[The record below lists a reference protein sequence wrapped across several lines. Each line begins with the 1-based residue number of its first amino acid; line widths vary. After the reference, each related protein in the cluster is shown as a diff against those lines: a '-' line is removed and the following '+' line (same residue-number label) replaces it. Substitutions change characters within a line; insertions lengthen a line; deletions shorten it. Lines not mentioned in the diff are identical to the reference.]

1 VTVPA
6 HAPVVVVGRAA
17 QRPASDHRAMLHQAA
32 AAQRQPVDRGGYPGL
47 VQASPTTKRPW
58 ACREP
63 RIVLAVSVATI
74 RDGVRSP
81 GANGALAR
89 ARASLC
95 LGVVVGLTLLAAAL
109 RFTRI
114 GHQGFWYDEAAT
126 NQLVHLSLSKMLAV
140 LPQTQATPPL
150 YFALAWVW
158 ARVFGFGEAGLR
170 SLSALA
176 GVATVPVVYG
186 LGRELISPR
195 AGIVAAALTACSP
208 MLVWYSQ
215 EARSYSLLVLLS
227 AVSLL
232 MFARVLSEPQLGRV
246 IGWAAASALALA
258 THYFAIVVVAPS
270 AAWLVWMY
278 RRQARV
284 LLGVAAVGLA
294 GLALI
299 PLALSERQHGR
310 WVAFI
315 PFSVRLGQ
323 IRPQFVVGTGAT
335 AGGGLMRSLATGVL
349 LAALVLMVARGDARE
364 RRAAMLAG
372 AIAAAGFALALILLR
387 DDVITRNVIALWV
400 PCALLI
406 AAGLGARRAGLFGL
420 AGAAVLCAIGLI
432 AIVEVTITPN
442 LQRPDWRPVARAL
455 GPPPRHVDGDG
466 GRAILVQHY
475 RTLLPLGVYQPR
487 LRLLG
492 RSGAPVTEIDI
503 IGIDAPYSASCWWGA
518 ACGLTA
524 SQLQSTYPIPGF
536 RAVSRERVSRFSIL
550 RLRADRPHRLTPRM
564 VAGALTTTTLP
575 RDVLIIQSPA

>member
-1 VTVPA
+1 V
-6 HAPVVVVGRAA
+6 
-17 QRPASDHRAMLHQAA
+17 
-32 AAQRQPVDRGGYPGL
+32 
-47 VQASPTTKRPW
+47 
-58 ACREP
+58 
-63 RIVLAVSVATI
+63 
-74 RDGVRSP
+74 RD
-81 GANGALAR
+81 
-89 ARASLC
+89 RASLR
-95 LGVVVGLTLLAAAL
+95 LGAVVGLTLLAAVL
-109 RFTRI
+109 RFTGI
-114 GHQGFWYDEAAT
+114 GHQGFWYDEAVT
-126 NQLVHLSLSKMLAV
+126 NQLVHLSFSKMLAV
-140 LPQTQATPPL
+140 VGQTQATPPV
-150 YFALAWVW
+150 YFVVAWVW
-158 ARVFGFGEAGLR
+158 ARLFGFGEAGLR

-195 AGIVAAALTACSP
+195 AGIVGAALTACSP

-215 EARSYSLLVLLS
+215 EARSYSLLVLMS

-232 MFARVLSEPQLGRV
+232 MFARVLSEPRPERV

-258 THYFAIVVVAPS
+258 IHYFAIVVVAPS
-270 AAWLVWMY
+270 AAWLLWTY

-294 GLALI
+294 GVALI
-299 PLALSERQHGR
+299 PLALSQRQHGR
-310 WVAFI
+310 WIAFI

-323 IRPQFVVGTGAT
+323 IRPQFLIGTGAT
-335 AGGGLMRSLATGVL
+335 AGGGLMRSVATGVA
-349 LAALVLMVARGDARE
+349 LAALVLVVARGDARE

-372 AIAAAGFALALILLR
+372 ALAAAGFALALILLR

-420 AGAAVLCAIGLI
+420 AGAAVLCVIGLI
-432 AIVEVTITPN
+432 AIVEVAITPD

-455 GPPPRHVDGDG
+455 GPPPRPVDGYG
-466 GRAILVQHY
+466 GRVILVQHY

-492 RSGAPVTEIDI
+492 RSGALVAEIDI
-503 IGIDAPYSASCWWGA
+503 IAIDAPYSASCWWGA

-524 SQLQSTYPIPGF
+524 SQLQLSYPIPGF
-536 RAVSRERVSRFSIL
+536 RAVGRQRVSRFSIL
-550 RLRADRPHRLTPRM
+550 RLRADRPRRLTPRM
-564 VAGALTTTTLP
+564 VARALTTTTLP